1 MFPSER
7 ANEKENKQGSNKQ
20 TNSNKSK
27 LESNMLAVQH
37 VSWGQVMLFLHL
49 FSIFSCNS
57 INLLI

>member
-37 VSWGQVMLFLHL
+37 VRGIVTDIQEQ
-49 FSIFSCNS
+49 
-57 INLLI
+57 IN